1 MDHTNHWYGHA
12 HILAEYCGLSPESPP
27 PVRGMIQHGWTFVH
41 GFGYAHVTDWSLA
54 KYVWSDVC
62 RRRGEAIGWRNYFVI
77 GAPFLYLM
85 QLLADPGE
93 EREGTIWYPFHG
105 TKDYESV
112 QGSHHELIEEIRDTE
127 DGPVTMCLYYVEY
140 EDPET
145 RRLYEDAGFR
155 VITHGH
161 RGSQWQ
167 GTDRFFLHRQLA
179 EQRRHRRVAS
189 NRLTT
194 AVMYGIAAGCE
205 PAVYG
210 DPMDFVGVKA
220 GFNGAGLLEAH
231 YPELFGK
238 DIDVQRAREI
248 AHRELGAD
256 FLASPDELRYV
267 LGWQEPWL
275 ESSN

>member
-12 HILAEYCGLSPESPP
+12 HTLAEYCGLSPESPP
-27 PVRGMIQHGWTFVH
+27 PVRGVIQHGWTFVH
-41 GFGYAHVTDWSLA
+41 GFGYGHVTDQSLA

-85 QLLADPGE
+85 QLVADPGE
-93 EREGTIWYPFHG
+93 EREGTIWYPFPG

-112 QGSHHELIEEIRDTE
+112 QGSHHELIEEIRETE

-140 EDPET
+140 EDPQT

-161 RGSQWQ
+161 RGSKWQ

-194 AVMYGIAAGCE
+194 AVLYGIAAGCE

-220 GFNGAGLLEAH
+220 GFNGAGLLEAQF
-231 YPELFGK
+231 PELFGK
-238 DIDVQRAREI
+238 DIDVQRAREV

-256 FLASPDELRYV
+256 FIASPEELRYV

>member
-27 PVRGMIQHGWTFVH
+27 PVRGVIQHGWTFVH
-41 GFGYAHVTDWSLA
+41 GFGYGHVTDQSLA

-85 QLLADPGE
+85 QLVADPGE

-140 EDPET
+140 EDPQT

-161 RGSQWQ
+161 RGSKWQ

-194 AVMYGIAAGCE
+194 AVLYGIAAGCE

-220 GFNGAGLLEAH
+220 GFNGAGLLEAQF
-231 YPELFGK
+231 PELFGK
-238 DIDVQRAREI
+238 DIDVQRAREV

-256 FLASPDELRYV
+256 FIASPEELRYV